1 MRVILS
7 ENQVNKLI
15 LEFLGSSW
23 LSGTYLIENEVIGNW
38 KVDIEVR
45 LHMIKFKSLDDD
57 MVAKFE
63 DYLADNIINSITKL
77 WNKLDVSVEDAI
89 MIWIRRYKEFLEKNE
104 VKLPTS

>member
-1 MRVILS
+1 MKIVLNES
-7 ENQVNKLI
+7 QVNKLI

-23 LSGTYLIENEVIGNW
+23 LSGIYLIESEVIGNW

-77 WNKLDVSVEDAI
+77 WNKFDISVEGAI
-89 MIWIRRYKEFLEKNE
+89 TIWIRRYKEFLEKNI

>member
-1 MRVILS
+1 MKIVLN
-7 ENQVNKLI
+7 ENQINKLI

-23 LSGTYLIENEVIGNW
+23 LSGSYLIESKVIGNW

-45 LHMIKFKSLDDD
+45 LHTIKFKSLDDD
-57 MVAKFE
+57 TVAKFE

-77 WNKLDVSVEDAI
+77 WNKFDVSVEDAI
-89 MIWIRRYKEFLEKNE
+89 MIWIRRYKEFLEKNI